1 MQTRNRNKCTTDA
14 LKALQTSMG
23 AANSEVV
30 LTLTGLLAKADKLS
44 PLWRVPIHIPAT
56 ASPKPAFLKL
66 ESTSSF
72 HLPIPPTLPSS
83 SSSILQEAMGNCKG
97 ARGAE
102 GRKGLPKPGR
112 GNVVRRDKQAVQRA
126 GWQGC
131 LEIHAATFQEVTL
144 LLSRAYTITQAG
156 GTATGS
162 PAAPD
167 HRWALALIGLH
178 GELLNG
184 ARPAE
189 NIFVEG
195 YFSAS
200 LASWA
205 ASLLARWQ
213 SWHNWEKAGMCRGAG
228 PQLAVCLAHLGL
240 QAIPRSRLC

>member
-1 MQTRNRNKCTTDA
+1 M
-14 LKALQTSMG
+14 
-23 AANSEVV
+23 
-30 LTLTGLLAKADKLS
+30 LLLFQSPISSPSLS
-44 PLWRVPIHIPAT
+44 PFPTLSWLRSLVPPPSPGSAGMAREAGGWPSHPRGLRPTGTQSLSFPVAT
-56 ASPKPAFLKL
+56 WPLLRLRSSF
-66 ESTSSF
+66 SF

-167 HRWALALIGLH
+167 HR
-178 GELLNG
+178 
-184 ARPAE
+184 
-189 NIFVEG
+189 
-195 YFSAS
+195 
-200 LASWA
+200 
-205 ASLLARWQ
+205 
-213 SWHNWEKAGMCRGAG
+213 
-228 PQLAVCLAHLGL
+228 
-240 QAIPRSRLC
+240 